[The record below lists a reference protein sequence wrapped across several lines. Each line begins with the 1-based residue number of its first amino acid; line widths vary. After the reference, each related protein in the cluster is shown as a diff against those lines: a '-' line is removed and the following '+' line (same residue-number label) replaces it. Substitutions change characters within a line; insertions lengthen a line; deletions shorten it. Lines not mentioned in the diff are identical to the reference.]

1 MQLAFGLCQAD
12 FAQDPPDFLD
22 FFLMLVPML
31 ICRPAADSLRSP
43 EARRFHIHKSVFLRQ
58 DA

>member
-1 MQLAFGLCQAD
+1 MPPAFGPCQAD
-12 FAQDPPDFLD
+12 SAEDPPDFLD
-22 FFLMLVPML
+22 FFLTIVPML

-43 EARRFHIHKSVFLRQ
+43 QARRFHIHKSVFLRQ